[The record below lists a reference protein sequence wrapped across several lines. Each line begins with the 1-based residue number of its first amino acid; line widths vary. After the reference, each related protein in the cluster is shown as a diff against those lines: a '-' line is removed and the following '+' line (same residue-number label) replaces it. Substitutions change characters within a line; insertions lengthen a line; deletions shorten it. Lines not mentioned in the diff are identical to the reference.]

1 MGDSSPS
8 SSKGNEAAEEEVA
21 KWNDDGAA
29 EEAAGEIT
37 VWTHEPM
44 LLAGTALVLLVDVL
58 SIVAILT
65 VVEENDRASGT

>member
-1 MGDSSPS
+1 MGDSANTT
-8 SSKGNEAAEEEVA
+8 KDEAAEEEIA
-21 KWNDDGAA
+21 KWNDDGASK
-29 EEAAGEIT
+29 EAAAEIK
-37 VWTHEPM
+37 VWTNEPM